1 MTEVLRM
8 IPGMVVIAL
17 SDTLALQLLKQ
28 MVNAGDILRFGLLLS
43 IVMLSVGPQDLY
55 SASRLVTLLLDYLRL
70 INNRCPQPITSDPAP
85 KLFLID

>member
-43 IVMLSVGPQDLY
+43 IVNLSAGPQDLVVPEIK
-55 SASRLVTLLLDYLRL
+55 RVGM
-70 INNRCPQPITSDPAP
+70 
-85 KLFLID
+85 

>member
-28 MVNAGDILRFGLLLS
+28 MVNAGDILRFGLLLC
-43 IVMLSVGPQDLY
+43 IVMLSVGPQDLVVPEMRE
-55 SASRLVTLLLDYLRL
+55 SSHTPW
-70 INNRCPQPITSDPAP
+70 PQDMSDW
-85 KLFLID
+85 